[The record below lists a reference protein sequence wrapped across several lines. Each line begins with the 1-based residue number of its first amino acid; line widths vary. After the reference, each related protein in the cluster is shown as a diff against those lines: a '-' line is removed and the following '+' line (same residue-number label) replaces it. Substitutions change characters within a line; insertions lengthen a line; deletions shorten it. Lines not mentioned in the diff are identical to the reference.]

1 MRIIVQ
7 KFGGTSVREAAQR
20 RLVTNWVVQAV
31 ENGFQPVVVVSAMGR
46 RGDPYAT
53 DTLLGL
59 LANFPMPPETETDL
73 LVSCGEVISAVV
85 MAGHLRQEGL
95 NPEVMTGGQAG
106 IHTDTRHGD
115 AQIVKLEP
123 TRLKASLEEGH
134 IPVVAGFQGVGSDGL
149 VTTLGRGGS
158 DTTAVALGAA
168 LGAEVVE
175 IFTDVD
181 GIKTAD
187 PRIVPE
193 ARTISEM
200 DYHEVFQLANLG
212 ARVIHPRAVELA
224 RQFSVPVR
232 VRSTFSNTQGTL
244 VGPGRRVLDSWA
256 HRDPDHAV
264 TGVTQ
269 LRDLIQFR
277 VTGPAD
283 AGTAWTFRLFDL
295 LGRRGVSVDLINL
308 FPDHV
313 FFCVVGS
320 VREHVE
326 RALGELDFPYQVFDD
341 RAKVSIVG
349 SAIEGLPG
357 VVGRVMEALARE
369 NIRVLQSADSH
380 ATITLLL
387 EKKDMEAAVRALH
400 QQFGLDREV
409 ERL

>member
-1 MRIIVQ
+1 MRVVVQ

-20 RLVTNWVVQAV
+20 RLVVDWVSTAIQ
-31 ENGFQPVVVVSAMGR
+31 NGFRPVVVVSAMGR

-59 LANFPMPPETETDL
+59 LSALPHSPEVETDL
-73 LVSCGEVISAVV
+73 LVSCGELISAVV
-85 MAGHLRQEGL
+85 MAGHLREHGL
-95 NPEVMTGGQAG
+95 DPEVMTGGQAG
-106 IHTDTRHGD
+106 ILTDSRHGD
-115 AQIVKLEP
+115 AQIIKLEP
-123 TRLKASLEEGH
+123 DRLKASLESGRV
-134 IPVVAGFQGVGSDGL
+134 PVVAGFQGVGDDGL

-168 LGAEVVE
+168 LGADVVE

-193 ARTISEM
+193 ARTIREM
-200 DYHEVFQLANLG
+200 DYQEVFQLANLG

-232 VRSTFSNTQGTL
+232 IRSTFSSAAGTL
-244 VGPGRRVLDSWA
+244 VGPGRRVLDSWG

-269 LRDLIQFR
+269 LRDLIQFQVKR
-277 VTGPAD
+277 PETVGNR
-283 AGTAWTFRLFDL
+283 WVYRLFDL
-295 LGRRGVSVDLINL
+295 LGKRGVSVDLINL
-308 FPDHV
+308 FTDHV
-313 FFCVVGS
+313 FFCVAVP
-320 VREHVE
+320 VRPIVE
-326 RALGELDFPYQVFDD
+326 GALTELDFPYAVFDD
-341 RAKVSIVG
+341 RAKVSVVG

-369 NIRVLQSADSH
+369 GIDVLQSADSH

-387 EKKDMEAAVRALH
+387 EKKDMEPAVRALH

-409 ERL
+409 PSL

>member
-1 MRIIVQ
+1 MRIVVQ
-7 KFGGTSVREAAQR
+7 KFGGTSVAEAAQR
-20 RLVTNWVVQAV
+20 RLVSSWVARAV
-31 ENGFQPVVVVSAMGR
+31 EDGFKPVVVVSAMGR

-59 LANFPMPPETETDL
+59 LDALPGTSEIDKDR
-73 LVSCGEVISAVV
+73 LVTCGEIISAVV
-85 MAGHLRQEGL
+85 MAGHLRQKGFD
-95 NPEVMTGGQAG
+95 PEVMSGGDAG
-106 IHTDTRHGD
+106 IFTDNRHGD
-115 AQIVKLEP
+115 AQIIKLEP
-123 TRLKASLEEGH
+123 HRMTEALEAGR
-134 IPVVAGFQGVGSDGL
+134 IPVVAGFQGIGTDGM

-193 ARTISEM
+193 ARTIRAM

-232 VRSTFSNTQGTL
+232 VRSTFSHDGQGTL
-244 VGPGRRVLDSWA
+244 VGAGRRILDSWG

-269 LRDLIQFR
+269 LQNLIQFR
-277 VTGPAD
+277 VMGPD
-283 AGTAWTFRLFDL
+283 AEAPRWTYQLFDL

-308 FPDHV
+308 FPDQA
-313 FFCVVGS
+313 FFCVAGP
-320 VREHVE
+320 VRLTVE
-326 RALGELDFPYQVFDD
+326 AALEELRLSFDVYDD
-341 RAKVSIVG
+341 RSKVSVVG

-357 VVGRVMEALARE
+357 VVGRVMEALANE
-369 NIRVLQSADSH
+369 GIRVLQSADSH

-387 EKKDMEAAVRALH
+387 QQKDMESAVRALH
-400 QQFGLDREV
+400 RQFGLDREV
-409 ERL
+409 SG

>member
-1 MRIIVQ
+1 MRVIVQ
-7 KFGGTSVREAAQR
+7 KFGGTSVRESDQR
-20 RLVTNWVVQAV
+20 RLVTNWVRQAV
-31 ENGFQPVVVVSAMGR
+31 DNGTSPVVVVSAMGR
-46 RGDPYAT
+46 HGDPYST

-59 LANFPMPPETETDL
+59 ISHFPSPPASEVDL
-73 LVSCGEVISAVV
+73 LVSCGEIISAAV

-106 IHTDTRHGD
+106 IHTDARHGD
-115 AQIVKLEP
+115 AQIIKLEP
-123 TRLKASLEEGH
+123 SRLKASLEAGRV
-134 IPVVAGFQGVGSDGL
+134 PVVAGFQGIGSDGL

-158 DTTAVALGAA
+158 DTTAVALGAM

-200 DYHEVFQLANLG
+200 DYQEVFQLANLG

-232 VRSTFSNTQGTL
+232 VRSTFSTAMGTL
-244 VGPGRRVLDSWA
+244 VGQGRRVLDSWA

-269 LRDLIQFR
+269 LRELIQFR
-277 VTGPAD
+277 VTAPED
-283 AGTAWTFRLFDL
+283 AGSSWTFRLFDL
-295 LGRRGVSVDLINL
+295 LGQRGVSVDLINL

-313 FFCVVGS
+313 FFCVTGP
-320 VREHVE
+320 VRERVE
-326 RALGELDFPYQVFDD
+326 QALEELKFPFQVFDD

>member
-1 MRIIVQ
+1 MRVIVQ
-7 KFGGTSVREAAQR
+7 KFGGTSVRETDQR
-20 RLVTNWVVQAV
+20 RLVTNWVRQAV
-31 ENGFQPVVVVSAMGR
+31 DNGMSPVVVVSAMGR
-46 RGDPYAT
+46 HGDPYAT

-59 LANFPMPPETETDL
+59 ISHFPSPPASEVDL
-73 LVSCGEVISAVV
+73 LVSCGEIISATV

-106 IHTDTRHGD
+106 IHTDARHGD
-115 AQIVKLEP
+115 AQIIKLDP
-123 TRLKASLEEGH
+123 SRLKASLEAGRV
-134 IPVVAGFQGVGSDGL
+134 PVVAGFQGLGSDGL

-158 DTTAVALGAA
+158 DTTAVALGAM

-200 DYHEVFQLANLG
+200 DYQEVFQLANLG

-232 VRSTFSNTQGTL
+232 VRSTFSTAMGTL
-244 VGPGRRVLDSWA
+244 VGQGRRVLDSWA

-277 VTGPAD
+277 VTAPED
-283 AGTAWTFRLFDL
+283 AGNAWTFRLFDL
-295 LGRRGVSVDLINL
+295 LGQRGVSVDLINL

-313 FFCVVGS
+313 FFCVTGP
-320 VREHVE
+320 VRERVE
-326 RALGELDFPYQVFDD
+326 QALEELKFPFQVFDD

-357 VVGRVMEALARE
+357 VVGRVMEALAGE

>member
-20 RLVTNWVVQAV
+20 RLVTNWVTNAV
-31 ENGFQPVVVVSAMGR
+31 EEGYRPVVVVSAMGR

-59 LANFPMPPETETDL
+59 LSALPQAPEVETDL
-73 LVSCGEVISAVV
+73 LSSCGEVISAVV
-85 MAGHLRQEGL
+85 MAGHLREAGL
-95 NPEVMTGGQAG
+95 APEVLTGGQAG
-106 IHTDTRHGD
+106 IHTDARHGD
-115 AQIVKLEP
+115 AQIIKLDP
-123 TRLKASLEEGH
+123 ARLKASLEAGR
-134 IPVVAGFQGVGSDGL
+134 IPVVAGFQGIGSDGL
-149 VTTLGRGGS
+149 VTTLGRGAS

-193 ARTISEM
+193 ARTIREM

-212 ARVIHPRAVELA
+212 ARVIHPRAIELA

-232 VRSTFSNTQGTL
+232 VRSTFSSSGGTL

-269 LRDLIQFR
+269 FRDLIQFR
-277 VTGPAD
+277 VAPSED
-283 AGTAWTFRLFDL
+283 AGPHWNYQLFDL

-313 FFCVVGS
+313 FFCVTDP
-320 VREHVE
+320 VRSTVE
-326 RALGELDFPYQVFDD
+326 AVLGELGYPFEVFDD
-341 RAKVSIVG
+341 RAKVSVVG

-369 NIRVLQSADSH
+369 DIAVLQSADSH
-380 ATITLLL
+380 ATLTLLL
-387 EKKDMEAAVRALH
+387 DKRQMEAAVRALH
-400 QQFGLDREV
+400 QKFGLDQEV
-409 ERL
+409 PRA

>member
-1 MRIIVQ
+1 MRIVVQ

-20 RLVTNWVVQAV
+20 RLVTKWVTGAV
-31 ENGFQPVVVVSAMGR
+31 EGGYRPVVVVSAMGR
-46 RGDPYAT
+46 TGDPYAT
-53 DTLLGL
+53 DTLLSL
-59 LANFPMPPETETDL
+59 VQALPEGPAVETDL
-73 LVSCGEVISAVV
+73 LVQCGELISAVV
-85 MAGHLRQEGL
+85 MAGHLREVGL
-95 NPEVMTGGQAG
+95 RPMVMTGGLAG
-106 IHTDTRHGD
+106 IHTDDRHGD

-123 TRLKASLEEGH
+123 SRLLASLDEGWV
-134 IPVVAGFQGVGSDGL
+134 PVVAGFQGIGSDGL

-193 ARTISEM
+193 ARTIREM

-232 VRSTFSNTQGTL
+232 IRSTFSTAAGTL

-256 HRDPDHAV
+256 HRDPAHAV

-269 LRDLIQFR
+269 LKDLIQFEVR
-277 VTGPAD
+277 RPEGGSGD
-283 AGTAWTFRLFDL
+283 WTYRLFDL
-295 LGRRGVSVDLINL
+295 LGNRGVSVDLINL

-313 FFCVVGS
+313 FFCVTEPARQV
-320 VREHVE
+320 VVT
-326 RALGELDFPYQVFDD
+326 ALSDLEFPHEVYDD
-341 RAKVSIVG
+341 RSKVSIVG

-357 VVGRVMEALARE
+357 VVGRVMEALSRE
-369 NIRVLQSADSH
+369 QIPVLQSADSH

-409 ERL
+409 SSL